1 MMNKKKIW
9 AIIILM
15 SIALAGVII
24 VQIYWIDSSIQ
35 VRHEQFERSVNEAM
49 NCVVSKLE
57 TQEAFSV
64 IDQQSPFNNSNNQD
78 PLTRFHNLLPDIFD
92 SLMYRGLNINDSGMR
107 IDAGKFN
114 NDRNFDTVL
123 QFHDSTFVKGAQKHA
138 KKMMHSIND
147 SIQYY
152 MK

>member
-1 MMNKKKIW
+1 MMNKMKIW

-15 SIALAGVII
+15 SIALLGVIV

-64 IDQQSPFNNSNNQD
+64 IDQQSSFNNTDSQD
-78 PLTRFHNLLPDIFD
+78 PLTRFHNMLPDIFD
-92 SLMYRGLNINDSGMR
+92 SLVSQS
-107 IDAGKFN
+107 F
-114 NDRNFDTVL
+114 DRSEEQTSEL
-123 QFHDSTFVKGAQKHA
+123 QSRQ
-138 KKMMHSIND
+138 
-147 SIQYY
+147 
-152 MK
+152 